1 MKIFKNFI
9 DLKNELYNTNNLG
22 FVPTMGGLHK
32 GHTSLIENSKKKCKF
47 TLVSIFVNPAQFNK
61 KIDFKKYPRNLKKD
75 ITILKQLKV
84 DFLFLP
90 NKKIVYKKKS
100 EMKINIQKK
109 EKILCAK
116 YRPGHFEGVLAV
128 INKFLL
134 NIKANYIFLGEK
146 DFQQIFLINKF
157 INKKFMTKIIL
168 CKTVRDK
175 NNIALSSRNYLL
187 SYADLKNSSIIANFL
202 INFKIKINN
211 NFKNI
216 RKIHD
221 LKKKINKL
229 KNIKLEYLEIRNRN
243 NLLNK
248 FNNNNFKIFIA
259 YYNKN
264 IRLIDIFNYHKK
276 NMHQHLRMT
285 KIL

>member
-9 DLKNELYNTNNLG
+9 DLKIELDNAKNLG

-32 GHTSLIENSKKKCKF
+32 GHISLIKHSKKKCKF

-61 KIDFKKYPRNLKKD
+61 KIDFKKYPKNLQKD
-75 ITILKQLKV
+75 ISILNQLKI

-90 NKKIVYKKKS
+90 NNKVIYKKKS
-100 EMKINIQKK
+100 EMKINIEKND
-109 EKILCAK
+109 KILCAN

-134 NIKANYIFLGEK
+134 NIKANCIFLGEK

-157 INKKFMTKIIL
+157 INKKFMIKIIL
-168 CKTVRDK
+168 CKTVRGK
-175 NNIALSSRNYLL
+175 NKVALSSRNYLL
-187 SYADLKNSSIIANFL
+187 SDADLKNSSIITNFL
-202 INFKIKINN
+202 INFKMKIKN

-216 RKIHD
+216 KKIHD
-221 LKKKINKL
+221 LKNQINKL

-248 FNNNNFKIFIA
+248 FNKKNFKIFIS

-264 IRLIDIFNYHKK
+264 IRLIDNF
-276 NMHQHLRMT
+276 
-285 KIL
+285 

>member
-1 MKIFKNFI
+1 MKILKNFI
-9 DLKNELYNTNNLG
+9 DLKNELANTNNLG

-47 TLVSIFVNPAQFNK
+47 TLVSIFVKPAQFNK

-75 ITILKQLKV
+75 IAILKQLKV

-90 NKKIVYKKKS
+90 NKKIVYKKKP

-146 DFQQIFLINKF
+146 DFQQIFLIKKF
-157 INKKFMTKIIL
+157 INEKYMTKIIL

-175 NNIALSSRNYLL
+175 NKIALSSRNYLL
-187 SYADLKNSSIIANFL
+187 SDVDLNNSSIIANFL

-211 NFKNI
+211 NFKNVK
-216 RKIHD
+216 KIHD

-229 KNIKLEYLEIRNRN
+229 KNIKLEYLEIRNRS

-248 FNNNNFKIFIA
+248 FNNKNFKIFIA

-264 IRLIDIFNYHKK
+264 IRLIDNF
-276 NMHQHLRMT
+276 
-285 KIL
+285 

>member
-9 DLKNELYNTNNLG
+9 DLKNELYNTKNLG

-32 GHTSLIENSKKKCKF
+32 GHISLIENSKKKCKF

-90 NKKIVYKKKS
+90 NKKIVYKKKP

-134 NIKANYIFLGEK
+134 NIKANCIFLGEK
-146 DFQQIFLINKF
+146 DFQQVFLINKF

-175 NNIALSSRNYLL
+175 NKIALSSRNYLL
-187 SYADLKNSSIIANFL
+187 SDVDLNNSSIIANFL

-211 NFKNI
+211 NFKNVK
-216 RKIHD
+216 KIHD

-229 KNIKLEYLEIRNRN
+229 KNIKLEYLEIRNRS

-248 FNNNNFKIFIA
+248 FNKKNFKIFIA

-264 IRLIDIFNYHKK
+264 IRLIDNF
-276 NMHQHLRMT
+276 
-285 KIL
+285 